1 MGSIGNRSI
10 TFTLHEG
17 IKHKD
22 GMSVCSHLLMSVR
35 WSWHCQEMELGV
47 VDPVGVQREQEQK
60 EPLPKASCVPKY
72 SWLGTGP
79 FPICPM
85 SNYNQRTAYYM
96 WHLRPPNNVLF
107 MSSVS

>member
-1 MGSIGNRSI
+1 MGSIANRSI

-79 FPICPM
+79 FPICNGSLSYVQLQPENCILHVA
-85 SNYNQRTAYYM
+85 SQA
-96 WHLRPPNNVLF
+96 
-107 MSSVS
+107 SK